1 MNTQTKKLVKKGFSL
16 MELLIVMVILAGL
29 ATMIIPN
36 MDSSTEAAKM
46 TSMRNDARN
55 TISLLQAKYI
65 DEQDYNNV
73 FTAGDFVDENDNG
86 LATELLEDESPVPVS
101 KGNTITLAQV
111 STAKCPSGFSIVV
124 SNPAVPTKTIVYNS
138 CTSGKISTAEVSSGS

>member
-1 MNTQTKKLVKKGFSL
+1 MNTQTTKKLVKKGFSL

-36 MDSSTEAAKM
+36 MDSGTEAAKM

-86 LATELLEDESPVPVS
+86 LATSLLEDGSSVPVS
-101 KGNTITLAQV
+101 KGNTITLAQE
-111 STAKCPSGFSIVV
+111 STAKCPSGFSVVV
-124 SNPAVPTKTIVYNS
+124 SNPAVGSKTIVYNS
-138 CTSGKISTAEVSSGS
+138 CTSGKISTGSSTN